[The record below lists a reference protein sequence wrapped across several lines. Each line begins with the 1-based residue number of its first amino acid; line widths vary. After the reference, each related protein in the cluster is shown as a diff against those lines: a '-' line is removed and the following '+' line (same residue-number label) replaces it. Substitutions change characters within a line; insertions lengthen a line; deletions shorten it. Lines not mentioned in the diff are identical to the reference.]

1 MVTISNYYNALIIKG
16 FSVSE
21 HHSIPSSS
29 IQKSSDEIDLKELC
43 AVLWSGKLT
52 IVTSTFVVAMFA
64 IIYALSAQQ
73 WWSSTAKI
81 AEPQP
86 QDMAAYRQQVKQFQP
101 VFDIYQEDG
110 TVLVSEELDDLVDS
124 EILFRRAV
132 DAYDSNN
139 NKREFLDL
147 SEEFQ
152 QYKFELGILNTD
164 TNEGKDSIRKLYA
177 DWFQKITAQAED
189 KKAELSPYNL
199 SFQSTTKQSSYSLL
213 NEYLEVISQKEREGA
228 LNNLQAIVAS
238 KRNELVQQKKILESQ
253 AKNLLEVE
261 AERAKYALDIAKAAD
276 VVAPI
281 QSNNGSEMFSIDMGT
296 KALSEKVKVLESI
309 KNLSVIE
316 PRLQQINAKLDMLN
330 NLNIDRSVKFQTFR
344 FLENVEQPI
353 SRDKP
358 KRTLIVVLGTL
369 LGGML
374 GIAIVFIRFAFRKES

>member
-1 MVTISNYYNALIIKG
+1 MTKR
-16 FSVSE
+16 FTVSE
-21 HHSIPSSS
+21 HRFSQFPNTS
-29 IQKSSDEIDLKELC
+29 QPVDEIDFRYLF
-43 AVLWSGKLT
+43 AALWSGKLT
-52 IVTSTFVVAMFA
+52 IVVSTCVIAMLA
-64 IIYALSAQQ
+64 AAYALTAQQ

-81 AEPQP
+81 AGPQP
-86 QDMAAYRQQVKQFQP
+86 QDIAAYRQQVKQFQP

-110 TVLVSEELDDLVDS
+110 TVLVSKELDDLIDS

-132 DAYDSNN
+132 DAYNSNN
-139 NKREFLDL
+139 NKREFLDS

-152 QYKFELGILNTD
+152 QYKSAIGVANSETDEEKDASRRLYVTWFE
-164 TNEGKDSIRKLYA
+164 
-177 DWFQKITAQAED
+177 KIVAQAED

-199 SFQSTTKQSSYSLL
+199 SFQSTTKESSYSLL
-213 NEYLEVISQKEREGA
+213 NEYLDDISQKEREGA

-253 AKNLLEVE
+253 AKNRLEVE

-276 VVAPI
+276 VTTPI
-281 QSNNGSEMFSIDMGT
+281 QSNNGSEIFSIDMGT

-316 PRLQQINAKLDMLN
+316 PRLQQIDAKLDMLN
-330 NLNIDRSVKFQTFR
+330 NLHIDRNVKFQTFR

-358 KRTLIVVLGTL
+358 KRALIVVLGTL
-369 LGGML
+369 LGGMF
-374 GIAIVFIRFAFRKES
+374 GIAIVLIRFAFRKES

>member
-1 MVTISNYYNALIIKG
+1 M
-16 FSVSE
+16 SE
-21 HHSIPSSS
+21 HHSLPSSP
-29 IQKSSDEIDLKELC
+29 IQKSSDEIDLKELFF
-43 AVLWSGKLT
+43 VLWSGKLT

-110 TVLVSEELDDLVDS
+110 TVLVSEELDDLVNP
-124 EILFRRAV
+124 ETLFRRSV
-132 DAYDSNN
+132 DAYSSNN
-139 NKREFLDL
+139 NKREFLNS

-152 QYKFELGILNTD
+152 QYKSELGILDTD
-164 TNEGKDSIRKLYA
+164 TDDGKDSIRRLYA

-199 SFQSTTKQSSYSLL
+199 SFQSTTKESSYSLL
-213 NEYLEVISQKEREGA
+213 NEYLDDISQKEREGA

-253 AKNLLEVE
+253 AKNRLEVE

-276 VVAPI
+276 VTTPI
-281 QSNNGSEMFSIDMGT
+281 QSNNSSEIFSIDMGA

-316 PRLQQINAKLDMLN
+316 PRLQQIDAKLDMLN
-330 NLNIDRSVKFQTFR
+330 NLHIDRNVKFQTFR
-344 FLENVEQPI
+344 FLENVEQRI
-353 SRDKP
+353 FRDKP
-358 KRTLIVVLGTL
+358 KRALLVVLGTL

-374 GIAIVFIRFAFRKES
+374 GIAIVLIRFSFRKES

>member
-1 MVTISNYYNALIIKG
+1 MTKR
-16 FSVSE
+16 FTVSE
-21 HHSIPSSS
+21 HRFSQFPNTS
-29 IQKSSDEIDLKELC
+29 QLVDEIDFRYLF
-43 AVLWSGKLT
+43 AALWSGKLT
-52 IVTSTFVVAMFA
+52 IVVSTCVIAMLA
-64 IIYALSAQQ
+64 AAYALTAQQ
-73 WWSSTAKI
+73 WWTSTAKI

-110 TVLVSEELDDLVDS
+110 TVLVSEELDDLVDPKT
-124 EILFRRAV
+124 LFRRAV
-132 DAYDSNN
+132 DAYSSNN
-139 NKREFLDL
+139 NKREFLNS

-152 QYKFELGILNTD
+152 QYKSELGILNTD
-164 TNEGKDSIRKLYA
+164 TDDGKDSIRRLYA

-199 SFQSTTKQSSYSLL
+199 SFQSTTKESSYSLL
-213 NEYLEVISQKEREGA
+213 NEYLDDISQKEREGA

-253 AKNLLEVE
+253 AKSRLEVE

-276 VVAPI
+276 VTTPI
-281 QSNNGSEMFSIDMGT
+281 QSNNGSEIFSIDMGT

-316 PRLQQINAKLDMLN
+316 PRLQQIDAKLDMLN
-330 NLNIDRSVKFQTFR
+330 NLHIDRNIQFQTFR

-358 KRTLIVVLGTL
+358 KRALIVVLGTL

-374 GIAIVFIRFAFRKES
+374 GIAIVLIRFAFRKAS

>member
-1 MVTISNYYNALIIKG
+1 M
-16 FSVSE
+16 SE
-21 HHSIPSSS
+21 HRFSQFPNTS
-29 IQKSSDEIDLKELC
+29 QLVDEIDFRYLF
-43 AVLWSGKLT
+43 AALWSGKLT
-52 IVTSTFVVAMFA
+52 IVVSTCVIAMLA
-64 IIYALSAQQ
+64 AAYALTAQQ

-110 TVLVSEELDDLVDS
+110 TVLVSEELDDLIDS

-132 DAYDSNN
+132 DAYNSNN
-139 NKREFLDL
+139 NKREFLDS

-152 QYKFELGILNTD
+152 QYKSAIGVANSDTD
-164 TNEGKDSIRKLYA
+164 EGKDASRRLYA
-177 DWFQKITAQAED
+177 SWFEKIVAQAED

-199 SFQSTTKQSSYSLL
+199 SFQSTTKESSYSLL
-213 NEYLEVISQKEREGA
+213 NEYLDDISQKEREGA
-228 LNNLQAIVAS
+228 LSNLQAIVAS

-253 AKNLLEVE
+253 AKNRLEVE

-276 VVAPI
+276 VTTPI
-281 QSNNGSEMFSIDMGT
+281 QSNNGSEIFSIDMGT

-316 PRLQQINAKLDMLN
+316 PRLQQIDAKLDMLN
-330 NLNIDRSVKFQTFR
+330 NLHIDRNVKFQTFR

-358 KRTLIVVLGTL
+358 KRALIVVLGTL

-374 GIAIVFIRFAFRKES
+374 GIAIVLIRFAFRKES

>member
-1 MVTISNYYNALIIKG
+1 M
-16 FSVSE
+16 SE
-21 HHSIPSSS
+21 HRFSQFPNTS
-29 IQKSSDEIDLKELC
+29 QLVDEIDFRYLF
-43 AVLWSGKLT
+43 AALWSGKLT
-52 IVTSTFVVAMFA
+52 IVVSTCVIAMLA
-64 IIYALSAQQ
+64 AAYALTAQQ

-124 EILFRRAV
+124 EVLFRRAV
-132 DAYDSNN
+132 DAYNSNN
-139 NKREFLDL
+139 NKREFLDS

-152 QYKFELGILNTD
+152 QYKSDLGISNTD
-164 TNEGKDSIRKLYA
+164 ESKDVIRRLYA
-177 DWFQKITAQAED
+177 SWFEKISAQAED

-199 SFQSTTKQSSYSLL
+199 SFQSSTKESSYSLL
-213 NEYLEVISQKEREGA
+213 NEYLDDISQKEREGA

-253 AKNLLEVE
+253 AKNRLEVE

-276 VVAPI
+276 VTAPI
-281 QSNNGSEMFSIDMGT
+281 QSNNSSEIFAIDMGT

-316 PRLQQINAKLDMLN
+316 PRLQQIDAKLDMLN
-330 NLNIDRSVKFQTFR
+330 NLHIDRNVKFQTFR

-358 KRTLIVVLGTL
+358 KRALIVVLGTL

-374 GIAIVFIRFAFRKES
+374 GIAIVLIRLTFRKES

>member
-1 MVTISNYYNALIIKG
+1 MKG
-16 FSVSE
+16 SSVSE
-21 HHSIPSSS
+21 HHSLPSSS
-29 IQKSSDEIDLKELC
+29 IQKSSDEIDLKELFF
-43 AVLWSGKLT
+43 VLWSGKLT

-110 TVLVSEELDDLVDS
+110 TVLVSEELDDLVDP
-124 EILFRRAV
+124 ETLFRRAV
-132 DAYDSNN
+132 DAYSSNN
-139 NKREFLDL
+139 NKREFLNS

-152 QYKFELGILNTD
+152 QYKSELGILNTD
-164 TNEGKDSIRKLYA
+164 TDDGKDSIRRLYA

-199 SFQSTTKQSSYSLL
+199 SFQSTTKESSYSLL
-213 NEYLEVISQKEREGA
+213 NEYLDDISQKEREGA

-253 AKNLLEVE
+253 AKNRLEVE
-261 AERAKYALDIAKAAD
+261 AERAMYALDIAKAAD
-276 VVAPI
+276 VTTPI
-281 QSNNGSEMFSIDMGT
+281 QSNNGSEIFSIDMGT

-316 PRLQQINAKLDMLN
+316 PRLQQIDAKLDMLN
-330 NLNIDRSVKFQTFR
+330 NLHIDRNVKFQTFR

-358 KRTLIVVLGTL
+358 KRALIVVLGTL

-374 GIAIVFIRFAFRKES
+374 GIAIVLIRFAFRKES

>member
-1 MVTISNYYNALIIKG
+1 MTEQSQQPAHFGGNAPQVPA
-16 FSVSE
+16 SY
-21 HHSIPSSS
+21 H
-29 IQKSSDEIDLKELC
+29 QNDEIDLKELFI
-43 AVLWSGKLT
+43 ALWNGKVT
-52 IVTSTFVVAMFA
+52 IIVTTVLFSVVAVA
-64 IIYALSAQQ
+64 YALMAQQ

-110 TVLVSEELDDLVDS
+110 TVLVSEELDDLVDP
-124 EILFRRAV
+124 ETLFRRAV
-132 DAYDSNN
+132 DAYSSNN
-139 NKREFLDL
+139 NKREFLNS

-152 QYKFELGILNTD
+152 QYKSELGILNTD
-164 TNEGKDSIRKLYA
+164 TDDGKDSIRRLYA

-199 SFQSTTKQSSYSLL
+199 SFQSTTKESSYSLL
-213 NEYLEVISQKEREGA
+213 NEYLDDISQKEREGA

-253 AKNLLEVE
+253 AKNRLEVE

-276 VVAPI
+276 VTTPI
-281 QSNNGSEMFSIDMGT
+281 QSNNGSEIFSIDMGT

-316 PRLQQINAKLDMLN
+316 PRLQQIDAKLDMLN
-330 NLNIDRSVKFQTFR
+330 NLHIDRNVKFQTFR

-358 KRTLIVVLGTL
+358 KRALIVVLGTL

-374 GIAIVFIRFAFRKES
+374 GIAIVLIRFAFRKES

>member
-1 MVTISNYYNALIIKG
+1 M
-16 FSVSE
+16 SE
-21 HHSIPSSS
+21 HRFSQFPNTS
-29 IQKSSDEIDLKELC
+29 QLVDEIDFRYLF
-43 AVLWSGKLT
+43 AALWSGKLT
-52 IVTSTFVVAMFA
+52 IVVSTCVIAMLA
-64 IIYALSAQQ
+64 AAYALTAQQ
-73 WWSSTAKI
+73 WWTSTAKI

-110 TVLVSEELDDLVDS
+110 TVLVSEELDDLVDPKT
-124 EILFRRAV
+124 LFRRAV
-132 DAYDSNN
+132 DAYSSNN
-139 NKREFLDL
+139 NKREFLNS

-152 QYKFELGILNTD
+152 QYKSELGILNTD
-164 TNEGKDSIRKLYA
+164 TDDGKDSIRRLYA

-189 KKAELSPYNL
+189 KKVELSPYNL

-213 NEYLEVISQKEREGA
+213 NEYLDGISQKEREGA

-253 AKNLLEVE
+253 AKNRLEVE

-276 VVAPI
+276 VTTPI
-281 QSNNGSEMFSIDMGT
+281 QSNNGSEIFSIDMGT

-316 PRLQQINAKLDMLN
+316 PRLQQIDAKLDMLN
-330 NLNIDRSVKFQTFR
+330 NLHIDRNVKFQTFR

-358 KRTLIVVLGTL
+358 KRALIVVLGTL

-374 GIAIVFIRFAFRKES
+374 GIAIVLIRFAFRKES

>member
-1 MVTISNYYNALIIKG
+1 VTEQSQQPAHFGGNAPQVPA
-16 FSVSE
+16 SY
-21 HHSIPSSS
+21 H
-29 IQKSSDEIDLKELC
+29 QNDEIDLKELFI
-43 AVLWSGKLT
+43 ALWNGKVT
-52 IVTSTFVVAMFA
+52 IIVTTVLFSVVAVA
-64 IIYALSAQQ
+64 YALMAQQ

-110 TVLVSEELDDLVDS
+110 TVLVSEELDDLVDP
-124 EILFRRAV
+124 ETLFRRAV
-132 DAYDSNN
+132 DAYSSNN
-139 NKREFLDL
+139 NKREFLNS

-152 QYKFELGILNTD
+152 QYKSELGILNTD
-164 TNEGKDSIRKLYA
+164 TDDGKDSIRRLYA

-199 SFQSTTKQSSYSLL
+199 SFQSTTKESSYSLL
-213 NEYLEVISQKEREGA
+213 NEYLDDISQKEREGA

-253 AKNLLEVE
+253 AKNRLEVE

-276 VVAPI
+276 VTTPI
-281 QSNNGSEMFSIDMGT
+281 QSNNGSEIFSIDMGT

-316 PRLQQINAKLDMLN
+316 PRLQQIDAKLDMLN
-330 NLNIDRSVKFQTFR
+330 NLHIDRNVKFQTFR

-358 KRTLIVVLGTL
+358 KRALIVVLGTL

-374 GIAIVFIRFAFRKES
+374 GIAIVLIRFAFRKES